1 MIRPYADSDL
11 EQLLDVWYR
20 ASLVAHP
27 FLSEEFLANERNTIA
42 EQWIPLADTTV
53 HELDGRVAG
62 FLSLIGDE
70 VGAIFVDPEHQR
82 RGIGRALMDTA
93 RAARPHLALSVFEAN
108 SIGRAFYA
116 ASGFEFVERRFS
128 EETGQYELRLR
139 LGERH

>member
-93 RAARPHLALSVFEAN
+93 RRPCA
-108 SIGRAFYA
+108 
-116 ASGFEFVERRFS
+116 
-128 EETGQYELRLR
+128 
-139 LGERH
+139 